1 MSTMRVG
8 GLASGMDID
17 SLVEKLMQA
26 ERAPLDKLEQQKQ
39 TYEWQREAY
48 RNVNTK
54 LQTFDTYIAD
64 NLIIKSI
71 NTKTATSSNADLVS
85 ATATSTATGSV
96 SIEGVSQLA
105 TAARSIGEKIN
116 ATNSTKLKEL
126 GITDTSIEIRAIQ
139 KDGELASKATKIE
152 FSEETTV
159 EELISKINSSGAGV
173 NAFFENGRLSITAS
187 NSGNDK
193 NGAEIVVDS
202 GNQVFA
208 AFKMKDTTNLASNG
222 TNAIFHVN
230 GISTERTTNTFTI
243 SGYNVT
249 LKETFNIE
257 SMNFDDAFTQY
268 KLSKSNLYHKVTEY
282 NNKDNEYSNALST
295 YNQIYNDT
303 FSLSPGLE
311 SQYNQ
316 LDGSFLTSLSDEEII
331 EIKTYNLSGD
341 DPLATLSDSNPLKSK
356 LSMLTSEQIN
366 VVNTLTSDQLRSFKN
381 VAVNKDL
388 LDKAE
393 VEKNTALLKK
403 NNAENEYN
411 SSYVTFKELYINKG
425 FLPSNSTEDQIK
437 QSIEDL
443 SDAPKLS
450 NKVVNLTATSN
461 VDEIIAKLKDFV
473 TTYNG
478 LVTDLTNLTSETKYR
493 DYKPLTTPQ
502 REEMEDKEI
511 ELWETKSKS
520 GILRGDSIISN
531 GLSSMRSL
539 IYESNPAVTN
549 TKFNTLYNIGISTS
563 SNYLS
568 GGTLEIDEDK
578 LRKALEEDPDAVTKM
593 LNNIS
598 GKEKDTVIEDGVT
611 KTIDTRGF
619 LQKLRGEMSKI
630 KVNIEGRA
638 GRSTM
643 TETQYTLGKYL
654 KDVDDS
660 IDTWKDKLESI
671 ETRYW
676 NQFTAMETMIN
687 KANSQSTSLSSYFS

>member
-222 TNAIFHVN
+222 TNAIFQVN